1 MSSPKLKKKQNKKK
15 IEAKRE
21 KKTEEGLR
29 PEELSGLKEPSGPK
43 ESLGIS
49 SMPSGN
55 KKNTEEEFVMVEE
68 EEMMAEHE
76 RGHEHGHEHV
86 HEGVQEESELNLM
99 DLFKKW
105 GYQIAYIVLIE
116 SENRVTPKFIKA
128 YNGFGYCFYIEMT
141 PEKFVKSY
149 ISEEKYYENP
159 AAKGFMMDKNSLI
172 TMMEC
177 IGCDIHGVI
186 YECSNGLAYY
196 CCSEKSPVPKEH
208 VFLKN
213 PKKLY
218 VHLEEQGQIINMYMS
233 SLEQQQTTEHPNF
246 NCAICYPVVTLD
258 SIFENGRESTDAT
271 ISCSIRKLRNN
282 KIKKE
287 EYGIREAEQQINEL
301 KNSLRTYNEHRMEIT
316 LKLEETI
323 SRLEEYAAEYMDKE
337 LNDTLKQR
345 YEKLFFNLKRRHE
358 LVVDLIKTFCIIG
371 CFSKMI
377 TWMNEVIYEINQTLE
392 DGDFSKLDKILG
404 KK

>member
-15 IEAKRE
+15 TEAKRE
-21 KKTEEGLR
+21 KKTEEESR
-29 PEELSGLKEPSGPK
+29 PEELLEPKEPSG
-43 ESLGIS
+43 IS
-49 SMPSGN
+49 SMTSGN

-68 EEMMAEHE
+68 EEMAAEHE
-76 RGHEHGHEHV
+76 
-86 HEGVQEESELNLM
+86 HEGVQEEESELNLM
-99 DLFKKW
+99 DLFKNW

-159 AAKGFMMDKNSLI
+159 TAKGFMMDKNSLI

-233 SLEQQQTTEHPNF
+233 SLEQQTTEHPNF

-287 EYGIREAEQQINEL
+287 EYGIREADQQINEL
-301 KNSLRTYNEHRMEIT
+301 KNSLRVYNEHRTEIT

-377 TWMNEVIYEINQTLE
+377 AWMNEVIYEINQTLK